1 MKYDTILFDLDGTLL
16 NTLDDLADS
25 VNAVM
30 QKEDHPLRTK
40 DEIREFIGDGVKML
54 MERSLPHGTPDKE
67 ILRCLTI
74 FREIYRKNMCNQTKP
89 YEGIPSL
96 LKRLKEMGIKVCV
109 VSNKPDE
116 EAKEICALYF
126 QEEVT
131 VAIGD
136 NPERKKKPNPD
147 NVYEALKQLGSDKD
161 KTLYVGDSNVDV
173 KTAKNAGLV
182 CAGVTWGYRSR
193 ETLQDAGADYII
205 DEPQQLITLI
215 ESVNNNNRS
224 GNKQDK

>member
-30 QKEDHPLRTK
+30 QKEGHQQRTK
-40 DEIREFIGDGVKML
+40 EEIREFIGDGVKTL
-54 MERSLPHGTPDKE
+54 MERSLPQGTPEKE
-67 ILRCLTI
+67 ILRCLTM

-96 LKRLKEMGIKVCV
+96 LKRLKEMGINVCV
-109 VSNKPDE
+109 VSNKQDE
-116 EAKEICALYF
+116 ATKEICGLYF
-126 QEEVT
+126 REEVD

-136 NPERKKKPNPD
+136 NQERKKKPDPD
-147 NVYEALKQLGSDKD
+147 NVYEALRQLGSDKD

-173 KTAKNAGLV
+173 ITAKNAGLV

-193 ETLQDAGADYII
+193 ETLQEAGADYII
-205 DEPQQLITLI
+205 DEPDQLISLI
-215 ESVNNNNRS
+215 D
-224 GNKQDK
+224 KQGK

>member
-30 QKEDHPLRTK
+30 QMEGYQRRTK
-40 DEIREFIGDGVKML
+40 EEIREFIGDGVKTL
-54 MERSLPHGTPDKE
+54 MERSLPQGTPEKE
-67 ILRCLTI
+67 ILRCLAM
-74 FREIYRKNMCNQTKP
+74 FREIYLKNMCNQTKP

-109 VSNKPDE
+109 VSNKLDE
-116 EAKEICALYF
+116 ATKEICGLYF
-126 QEEVT
+126 REEVD

-136 NPERKKKPNPD
+136 NLERKKKPDPD
-147 NVYEALKQLGSDKD
+147 NVYEALKQLGAGKD

-173 KTAKNAGLV
+173 ITAKNAGLV
-182 CAGVTWGYRSR
+182 CVGVTWGYRSR
-193 ETLQDAGADYII
+193 ETLQEAGADYII
-205 DEPQQLITLI
+205 DEPNQLITLI
-215 ESVNNNNRS
+215 ENV
-224 GNKQDK
+224 